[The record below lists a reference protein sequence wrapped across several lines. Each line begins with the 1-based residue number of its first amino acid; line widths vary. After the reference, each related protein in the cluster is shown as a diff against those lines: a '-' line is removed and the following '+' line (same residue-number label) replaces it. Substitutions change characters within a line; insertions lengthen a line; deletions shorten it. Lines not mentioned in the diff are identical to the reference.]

1 MITDGKEKTDR
12 NTMKDTHSVRNVVR
26 VSRGRTLRT
35 MISSRKTI
43 IHLTQSSLTVFG
55 ESL

>member
-43 IHLTQSSLTVFG
+43 MHLTQSSLTVFG